1 MSDPNSHP
9 AGSPSLLSAP
19 HSPAGSKPR
28 LSLWTLW
35 AHLSLPEP
43 FWTRWNPPSDSPG
56 CPSHQANRLPPGL
69 MLPSALPLLSRHT
82 PLAAAAPLSLASTA
96 APFSL
101 VPHPPLHPTPTPTAS
116 SCCSQ
121 PLTALVLSPLQE
133 KHPASQC
140 LELCVTLGRHPVL
153 EMEEAP
159 CTWGA
164 LSPVSREGAS
174 AHTRT
179 VWVHKPTTPAHVHT
193 CTSTHSPQ
201 TCTHTHANTHSHSS
215 TATHYTPYREVHTH
229 VHR

>member
-1 MSDPNSHP
+1 MTPT
-9 AGSPSLLSAP
+9 LTQLEAP
-19 HSPAGSKPR
+19 HSSVHPTPQLDQSPG
-28 LSLWTLW
+28 
-35 AHLSLPEP
+35 SLPGHSGHTFRSP
-43 FWTRWNPPSDSPG
+43 SHSGPDGITPPSDPPG

-69 MLPSALPLLSRHT
+69 MLPSTLPLLSRHT

-96 APFSL
+96 VSLSL
-101 VPHPPLHPTPTPTAS
+101 VPHPPPHPTPTPNAS

-121 PLTALVLSPLQE
+121 PVATLVLSLLQE

-140 LELCVTLGRHPVL
+140 LGLCLTLGRHPVL
-153 EMEEAP
+153 ETEEAP
-159 CTWGA
+159 RTWGA

-215 TATHYTPYREVHTH
+215 TATHYTPYTEVHTR
-229 VHR
+229 VHL